1 MPNSA
6 LYLSTIFLWG
16 ASWYVIKLQIGEV
29 APQVSVFYR
38 FVISALILLL
48 YCLLRGR
55 SLRYRPADHMR
66 FAFIGLFLF
75 NLNYIAVYFASFY
88 LTTGLV
94 SVIFSSVLI
103 FNMLIGYL
111 VVRDRITSMMM
122 LGAMTGILGI
132 GLVFSPEINQ
142 LQWSD
147 SVLSGIG
154 LALLGTVSASVGM
167 ISSARF
173 QKQQSPVLQTN
184 AWGMAW
190 GAIWM
195 GLYVLISDVEFSFEY
210 SLTYIGG
217 LFWLSLFSTVFGFG
231 CFLTLVGR
239 IGAARASYAMVIF
252 PIVALG
258 LSTLFEGYQWTL
270 VASVG
275 LILAIIGNVI
285 ILLDKQNFNAG
296 RISKQTAQL
305 SSADSN

>member
-16 ASWYVIKLQIGEV
+16 ASWYVIKLQLGEV

-38 FVISALILLL
+38 FVISALILLI
-48 YCLLRGR
+48 YCLIRGR
-55 SLRYRPADHMR
+55 SLRYRLSDHFR

-75 NLNYIAVYFASFY
+75 NLNYISVYYASFY

-94 SVIFSSVLI
+94 AVVFSSVLI

-111 VVRDRITSMMM
+111 VLRDSITGMML
-122 LGAMTGILGI
+122 LGAMIGILGI
-132 GLVFSPEINQ
+132 GLVFSPEISQ
-142 LQWSD
+142 LELTD
-147 SVLSGIG
+147 SVFIGIG
-154 LALLGTVSASVGM
+154 LALLGTLSASVGM

-173 QKQQSPVLQTN
+173 QKQQYPVLQTN

-190 GAIWM
+190 GATWM
-195 GLYVLISDVEFSFEY
+195 GLYILVSDIDFSFEY
-210 SLTYIGG
+210 SLPYIGG

-258 LSTLFEGYQWTL
+258 LSTLFEDYQWTPIS
-270 VASVG
+270 SVG
-275 LILAIIGNVI
+275 LIIAIVGNVI
-285 ILLDKQNFNAG
+285 ILLDKQN
-296 RISKQTAQL
+296 T
-305 SSADSN
+305 SADRVSKHAVNSRSI

>member
-16 ASWYVIKLQIGEV
+16 ASWYVIKLQLGEV

-38 FVISALILLL
+38 FVISALILLI
-48 YCLLRGR
+48 YCLIRGR
-55 SLRYRPADHMR
+55 SLRYRLSDHVR

-75 NLNYIAVYFASFY
+75 NLNYISVYFASFY

-111 VVRDRITSMMM
+111 VVRDRITLMML

-132 GLVFSPEINQ
+132 GLVFSPEFDQIE
-142 LQWSD
+142 WSD
-147 SVLSGIG
+147 STLNGIG
-154 LALLGTVSASVGM
+154 LALLGTISASVGM
-167 ISSARF
+167 VSSARF
-173 QKQQSPVLQTN
+173 QKQQYPVLQTN

-195 GLYVLISDVEFSFEY
+195 GVYIMFTDIELSFEY
-210 SLTYIGG
+210 TLPYIGG
-217 LFWLSLFSTVFGFG
+217 LFWLSLFSTVLGFG

-258 LSTLFEGYQWTL
+258 LSTLFEDYQWTL
-270 VASVG
+270 IASAG
-275 LILAIIGNVI
+275 LILAIVGNVI
-285 ILLDKQNFNAG
+285 ILLDRQHVNDGLVPEKAIP
-296 RISKQTAQL
+296 RKP
-305 SSADSN
+305 ADLN

>member
-16 ASWYVIKLQIGEV
+16 ASWYVIKLQLGEV

-38 FVISALILLL
+38 FVISAVILLVF
-48 YCLLRGR
+48 CLIRGR
-55 SLRYRPADHMR
+55 SLRYRLSDHLR

-75 NLNYIAVYFASFY
+75 NLNYISVYFASYY

-111 VVRDRITSMMM
+111 VVGDRITLMML

-132 GLVFSPEINQ
+132 ALVFSPEFTQ
-142 LQWSD
+142 VEWSD
-147 SVLSGIG
+147 STLSGIG
-154 LALLGTVSASVGM
+154 LALLGTLSASVGM

-173 QKQQSPVLQTN
+173 QKQQYPVLQTN

-195 GLYVLISDVEFSFEY
+195 GFYILFTDVEFGFEY
-210 SLTYIGG
+210 TLPYIGG

-239 IGAARASYAMVIF
+239 IGAARASYAMVVF

-258 LSTLFEGYQWTL
+258 LSTLFEDYQWTPI
-270 VASVG
+270 ASMG
-275 LILAIIGNVI
+275 LILAIAGNVI
-285 ILLDKQNFNAG
+285 ILLDKQN
-296 RISKQTAQL
+296 L
-305 SSADSN
+305 SADRVSKRALRSRSI

>member
-16 ASWYVIKLQIGEV
+16 ASWYVIKLQLGEV

-48 YCLLRGR
+48 YCLIKGR
-55 SLRYRPADHMR
+55 SLRYRFTDHIR

-75 NLNYIAVYFASFY
+75 NLNYIAVYFASIY

-111 VVRDRITSMMM
+111 VVRDRVTGMM
-122 LGAMTGILGI
+122 LLGAITGILGI
-132 GLVFSPEINQ
+132 GLVFSPEFSA

-147 SVLSGIG
+147 SLLNGIG
-154 LALLGTVSASVGM
+154 LALLGTLSASVGM

-173 QKQQSPVLQTN
+173 QKQQYPVLQTN

-190 GAIWM
+190 GAAWM
-195 GLYVLISDVEFSFEY
+195 GLYILVSDVELSFEY

-217 LFWLSLFSTVFGFG
+217 LVWLSLFSTVLGFG

-258 LSTLFEGYQWTL
+258 LSTLFEDYQWTL
-270 VASVG
+270 IASVG

-285 ILLDKQNFNAG
+285 ILLDKQH
-296 RISKQTAQL
+296 ISGEPL
-305 SSADSN
+305 SKPTLHSKSADSI